1 MEVDTLP
8 LKQSFNFTYDLNNT
22 DNYLL
27 FSPNIFTTL
36 HTNPFLGEGRTSAID
51 FGYTNSHVIVGTY
64 KIPPGYKVESLP
76 KDANM
81 IIADKSIRFK
91 RILAQ
96 DDESIQLKYEIFINR
111 TKFSVSE
118 YPDLHE
124 FYKKM
129 YDLLN
134 EQIVLKKI

>member
-1 MEVDTLP
+1 M
-8 LKQSFNFTYDLNNT
+8 
-22 DNYLL
+22 
-27 FSPNIFTTL
+27 
-36 HTNPFLGEGRTSAID
+36 
-51 FGYTNSHVIVGTY
+51 IVATY

-76 KDANM
+76 KYANM
-81 IIADKSIRFK
+81 IIADKSIQFK

-96 DDESIQLKYEIFINR
+96 EDGSIQLKYEISISR
-111 TKFSVSE
+111 TKFARSE
-118 YPDLHE
+118 YPALHE